1 MKEKLKLLGTILLI
15 FFLGP
20 PLILL
25 SLAVFGFLLF
35 HLLLAFSVDVTIT
48 QTNQIADYGQITG
61 NYNNEA
67 PKEFIFRFF
76 PETIEDS
83 FSDVTYHY
91 FARKF
96 DTYGY
101 EVYLEFTIE
110 DPGEF
115 QEFLADHIPTD
126 DICPF
131 SYDDTFMEYTI
142 SNVLM
147 SEPWEAYP
155 GDYSVEYAE
164 IGRILVCEEEQRF
177 IFSAIGVYDG
187 GATRASDLSYFTNRF
202 GIDWPDFQ
210 NSAYA
215 THQDQESG
223 ILYPQSKYYEP
234 EARP

>member
-1 MKEKLKLLGTILLI
+1 MKEKLNLLGTILLI

-35 HLLLAFSVDVTIT
+35 HLLLAFGVDVTIT
-48 QTNQIADYGQITG
+48 QTNQIADYSNITG

-96 DTYGY
+96 DAYGY

-110 DPGEF
+110 DPQEF
-115 QEFLADHIPTD
+115 WEFLADHVPADETR
-126 DICPF
+126 PF
-131 SYDDTFMEYTI
+131 SYDEAFTEYTI
-142 SNVLM
+142 SNILW
-147 SEPWEAYP
+147 SSPWEAYP
-155 GDYSVEYAE
+155 GDRSIESAE

-177 IFSAIGVYDG
+177 IFSAIGVHDG

-202 GIDWPDFQ
+202 GIDWVDYQ
-210 NSAYA
+210 NNAYA

-234 EARP
+234 EDSP